1 MKITRKGGV
10 MMREKGFTLI
20 ELMVVVV
27 IIGILAAIAIPNF
40 MSMRQRAKEASL
52 KSNMHTLQ
60 LSCEDFSTM
69 AEGSYPETP
78 TTTVGAVLN
87 TLGFIAAGDVG
98 NYPQALADASPGT
111 RATVSTTAN
120 ALLPG
125 NNTYG
130 NPFWPTANSLDHL
143 AAVAAPGPAAPAHVD
158 NPAAGAD
165 GEGTTYWGPVGT
177 AGAVAMGGYVIYGD
191 GDDAVLT
198 VILRSGQ

>member
-1 MKITRKGGV
+1 MKTRMKGGDN
-10 MMREKGFTLI
+10 MREKGFTLI

-60 LSCEDFSTM
+60 LAAEDFSTM
-69 AEGSYPETP
+69 SEGAYPETGP
-78 TTTVGAVLN
+78 TTVGACLS
-87 TLGFIAAGDVG
+87 TLGFIAAADAG
-98 NYPQALADASPGT
+98 NYPQCVADATPGT

-130 NPFWPTANSLDHL
+130 NPFWPTANSLDQL
-143 AAVAAPGPAAPAHVD
+143 AAAAAPGPAAPAHAD
-158 NPAAGAD
+158 NPAAAAS
-165 GEGTTYWGPVGT
+165 GEGTVYWGPVGT
-177 AGAVAMGGYVIYGD
+177 AGNTAMGGYVIYGD
-191 GDDAVLT
+191 GDDAIMT
-198 VILRSGQ
+198 VTLRSGQ